1 MCGLGIFAD
10 LVELRVRL
18 GSKATL
24 SCDSQNLIA
33 DVGFQKLTNGS
44 IPVDITSNSSNH
56 MLLVNHSH
64 VIVKTTLT
72 FLKFRQADAGVY
84 RCKAT
89 EKYPGGVSTTY
100 TSQEMTVFILNGI
113 G

>member
-1 MCGLGIFAD
+1 MCALGIFTD
-10 LVELRVRL
+10 PLELGVRL

-24 SCDSQNLIA
+24 SCDSQYLT

-44 IPVDITSNSSNH
+44 IPVNITRNSSNH
-56 MLLVNHSH
+56 LLLINHSH
-64 VIVKTTLT
+64 VTLKTTLT

-84 RCKAT
+84 RCKGII
-89 EKYPGGVSTTY
+89 KYPGGVSIAR
-100 TSQEMTVFILNGI
+100 TSEEMTVFILNGI